1 MVPDVRIAPILA
13 CDPGLGGALCFY
25 DPKLGRMEVDDMP
38 TFTKKTG
45 KSAKR
50 RTLDEHALFDLVGK
64 WKAEG
69 AVHLYIEAVG
79 GLPGQSAPAA
89 FNFGS
94 GYGAV
99 RMAAIAHGLS
109 IEAVP
114 PATWKT
120 ALRVPSNKHGARQRA
135 SEMIPTHRH
144 LWPRVKDDGRAEAA
158 LLALYAFR
166 HLNGGEFVH
175 RSRKEKREID
185 RAANSRANSIIRKR
199 ERAVAT
205 KARLAAIT
213 AADDPE
219 LAASLF

>member
-1 MVPDVRIAPILA
+1 MPDVPPILA
-13 CDPGLGGALCFY
+13 CDPGLGGAFCFY

-45 KSAKR
+45 NSKKR
-50 RTLDEHALFDLVGK
+50 RTLDEYAVFDLIGK
-64 WKAEG
+64 WAKEG

-79 GLPGQSAPAA
+79 GMPGQSAPAA

-109 IEAVP
+109 VEAVP
-114 PATWKT
+114 PATWKA
-120 ALRVPSNKHGARQRA
+120 ALRVPSNKNGARQRA

-144 LWPRVKDDGRAEAA
+144 LWPLVKDDGKAEAA

-166 HLNGGEFVH
+166 HLNGGAFVH
-175 RSRKEKREID
+175 RTKVEQRKID
-185 RAANSRANSIIRKR
+185 RAANSRVDAAFRKR
-199 ERAVAT
+199 ERAEAT
-205 KARLAAIT
+205 KARLAAISDS
-213 AADDPE
+213 DDPA
-219 LAASLF
+219 LATSLF